1 MLRIIFEYKDR
12 YTNGSWKRQSCTVTS
27 VDKCIELY
35 GLNDHDVDYHFIS
48 VVELDES
55 DEVKSETN

>member
-12 YTNGSWKRQSCTVTS
+12 YTNDKWKRQSCTVTS
-27 VDKCIELY
+27 VDKCIEFY

-55 DEVKSETN
+55 DEVKNETD